1 VKQGEAHVMEEGRLR
16 GRADLC
22 SADGYAVGCHENKD
36 GNRQA
41 VPDGSWKVEGR
52 HRALSR
58 YVCSQGRRETHSL
71 PLPLQQHDGYLHHHQ
86 RTRSAVCLQ
95 G

>member
-1 VKQGEAHVMEEGRLR
+1 MEEGRLR

-41 VPDGSWKVEGR
+41 VSDGSWKVEGR
-52 HRALSR
+52 HRALPR
-58 YVCSQGRRETHSL
+58 YVCFQGRRETHPL
-71 PLPLQQHDGYLHHHQ
+71 PLPCSNTTGICSIISAQGL
-86 RTRSAVCLQ
+86 RSVCKDSSSWR
-95 G
+95 